1 MKGRVVWVV
10 DGDTIHVR
18 RGYAPVMTILPNVK
32 QQELFLRRQCE
43 ARAAGRGLWSR
54 V

>member
-1 MKGRVVWVV
+1 VKDRVVWVV
-10 DGDTIHVR
+10 DSDTIHVR
-18 RGYAPVMTILPNVK
+18 RSYAPVMTIPLNVK
-32 QQELFLRRQCE
+32 HQEPFLRRQCE